1 MRLGAHIAQ
10 TDERNTDA
18 VITNLLGVSIEK
30 RFVPSI
36 ANTVGTDLSKYKV
49 VNPGE
54 FAYGPVTSRNG
65 DKVSIA
71 RLKGE
76 KCIIS
81 SSYTSFKVVG
91 DELSPDY
98 LMLWFMRPEF
108 DRYARFKSHGSA
120 REIFDWEQLC
130 EVDLPIPSLD
140 KQKKIV
146 DSYAAIE
153 NRIAA
158 LQRLNDKLAAYC
170 RNYFE
175 LQCQIHPE
183 WDEKRIDE
191 ICQVKGGKRLPAGE
205 DLVFKTTSH
214 PYIRVRDLNNALYL
228 TLSKDMA
235 FISDD
240 VHDRIS
246 RYTVNAGD
254 VVVSIVGTIG
264 LTAIVDES
272 LNLANLTEN
281 CNKLTNFIQA
291 SSHWVYL
298 FLNSHR
304 GKDAIRQATVGAVQ
318 AKLPL
323 KNIQAMTLPVPR
335 EGDMRIIEET
345 CSPFFALMSA
355 NQRELVSLEALKA
368 NLLDHLA

>member
-18 VITNLLGVSIEK
+18 AITNLLGVSIEK

-36 ANTVGTDLSKYKV
+36 ANTVGTDLSRYKV

-81 SSYTSFKVVG
+81 SSYTSFRVVG
-91 DELSPDY
+91 DELNPDY

-146 DSYAAIE
+146 DSYVAIE
-153 NRIAA
+153 NRIDA
-158 LQRLNDKLAAYC
+158 LKRLNDKLAAATQFILDEGKKRSQTARVVKLSDISTMQYGYTESATTEAVGPKFLRITDITSDNLDWNEVPYC
-170 RNYFE
+170 QISDENLRSYELEAGDIVVARTGVNSGRARYFE
-175 LQCQIHPE
+175 RKPETAVFASFLVRIKATDQFLQTFLGL
-183 WDEKRIDE
+183 E
-191 ICQVKGGKRLPAGE
+191 ICSARFYQ
-205 DLVFKTTSH
+205 
-214 PYIRVRDLNNALYL
+214 
-228 TLSKDMA
+228 
-235 FISDD
+235 
-240 VHDRIS
+240 
-246 RYTVNAGD
+246 
-254 VVVSIVGTIG
+254 
-264 LTAIVDES
+264 
-272 LNLANLTEN
+272 
-281 CNKLTNFIQA
+281 FIQA
-291 SSHWVYL
+291 NAAAGSQQLQANPPLLGQYVIEL
-298 FLNSHR
+298 PD
-304 GKDAIRQATVGAVQ
+304 KDKIRW
-318 AKLPL
+318 
-323 KNIQAMTLPVPR
+323 
-335 EGDMRIIEET
+335 IEENT
-345 CSPFFALMSA
+345 KSYLRLIEA
-355 NQRELVSLEALKA
+355 NEHEQSKLKKARRELL
-368 NLLDHLA
+368 HQLA

>member
-1 MRLGAHIAQ
+1 MPGSLKHFRISLEEPWLQGLSARGCLSSKYSTFWGISASIQLCTMRWSMRRMLKSLIRDLFVEETKYSMRLGAHIAQ

-158 LQRLNDKLAAYC
+158 LQRLNDKLAA
-170 RNYFE
+170 
-175 LQCQIHPE
+175 
-183 WDEKRIDE
+183 
-191 ICQVKGGKRLPAGE
+191 
-205 DLVFKTTSH
+205 
-214 PYIRVRDLNNALYL
+214 
-228 TLSKDMA
+228 
-235 FISDD
+235 
-240 VHDRIS
+240 
-246 RYTVNAGD
+246 
-254 VVVSIVGTIG
+254 
-264 LTAIVDES
+264 
-272 LNLANLTEN
+272 
-281 CNKLTNFIQA
+281 
-291 SSHWVYL
+291 
-298 FLNSHR
+298 
-304 GKDAIRQATVGAVQ
+304 
-318 AKLPL
+318 
-323 KNIQAMTLPVPR
+323 
-335 EGDMRIIEET
+335 
-345 CSPFFALMSA
+345 
-355 NQRELVSLEALKA
+355 
-368 NLLDHLA
+368 